1 MSNDREDILKKKR
14 EAEKARLARIKN
26 DPIKLAEYKEKQRLQ
41 YLKKKENGQRK
52 NIKDMTPREQRLTR
66 NEWKKYSSKYRQQ
79 KQLLKNNTDNFVRQ
93 NTPST
98 TDDEAQPIV
107 GELIRSIVNEDRR
120 ANEAKR
126 RSERQRKF
134 RNKQLKGMKA
144 MVSKLKTKLNNQR
157 QKYRRVKRQL
167 EKVVK
172 SVEKT
177 PKTRIEEMSK
187 DITKKKEIVKKA
199 LFGEVIKIQL
209 EENYTKIKSHE
220 DKRKFK
226 QAISGNVVDKYKKK
240 KKKRQS

>member
-1 MSNDREDILKKKR
+1 
-14 EAEKARLARIKN
+14 
-26 DPIKLAEYKEKQRLQ
+26 
-41 YLKKKENGQRK
+41 
-52 NIKDMTPREQRLTR
+52 MTPREQRSTS
-66 NEWKKYSSKYRQQ
+66 NEWKTYSSKYRQQ
-79 KQLLKNNTDNFVRQ
+79 KQLLKNITDNFVRQ

-134 RNKQLKGMKA
+134 RNKQLKEMKA

-167 EKVVK
+167 KKVVK

-177 PKTRIEEMSK
+177 PKIRIEEMSE
-187 DITKKKEIVKKA
+187 DITKKKELVKKA

-220 DKRKFK
+220 DKIKFK
-226 QAISGNVVDKYKKK
+226 LAISGNVVDKYQTKK
-240 KKKRQS
+240 